1 MYGSNNNKE
10 TKALIDRF
18 KRTVPRDLQ
27 QKLGSVYPPRR
38 AKQSSTEQQYIKKSM
53 NAWVNKQILKM

>member
-53 NAWVNKQILKM
+53 NA